1 MTSDRTRE
9 RLMAHLR
16 GHVAELRRLERNGA
30 SLEEVAERKRL
41 ILRLQQ
47 HLAYAVRD
55 LVVGPRGLGGSV

>member
-1 MTSDRTRE
+1 
-9 RLMAHLR
+9 MAHLR